1 VDHQPTHATPV
12 IISVKN
18 AGDDKNFVLSDMFEK
33 ATANG
38 KIMTVALSDNSPEM
52 HKTLAK
58 RRHDIKAAIR
68 TLGFMLTAVKTGY
81 TFSDD
86 KAAAKIDAIEKAV
99 KCLNRESDILVQVLA
114 SDP

>member
-1 VDHQPTHATPV
+1 MDQQAAHITPV
-12 IISVKN
+12 IISVKT
-18 AGDDKNFVLSDMFEK
+18 AGDDKNFVLTDTFVK
-33 ATANG
+33 AAANG
-38 KIMTVALSDNSPEM
+38 KIMTVALSDSSPDM
-52 HKTLAK
+52 HKALAK

-99 KCLNRESDILVQVLA
+99 NCLNRESDILVQVLA